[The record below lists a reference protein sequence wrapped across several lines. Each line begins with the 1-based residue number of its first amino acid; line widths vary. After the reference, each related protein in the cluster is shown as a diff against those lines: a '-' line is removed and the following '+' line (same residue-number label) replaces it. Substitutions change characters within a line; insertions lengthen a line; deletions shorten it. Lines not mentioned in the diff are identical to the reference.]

1 MTEHLYTHFTLV
13 GFCRLMMMG
22 LFLSSSTLLLGTAGG
37 LGGILSAG
45 LGFLGL
51 PTGWRGCDGGG
62 GGSGGLLGR
71 LVFCLAGRL
80 VGGGGGGDVLPADF
94 GGEAFLLGGTGGGGA
109 LCLVAADS
117 V

>member
-1 MTEHLYTHFTLV
+1 MI
-13 GFCRLMMMG
+13 G

-51 PTGWRGCDGGG
+51 ATGWRGCDGGG

-71 LVFCLAGRL
+71 LVFCLGGRL
-80 VGGGGGGDVLPADF
+80 VGGGGDGGDVLPTDF